1 MNEKLYV
8 LLGKYL
14 FRTTFVHHI
23 NIYISMSCDGLL
35 LFEGVSF
42 LSTTI

>member
-14 FRTTFVHHI
+14 FRTTFVHI